1 MVCSVLG
8 LSALALADETSLN
21 PRALGVTEGVV
32 KYCESVDP
40 ANAAKVR
47 QVLKALAQGASE
59 QQLAEVRQSEEYRTG
74 YESVAEFTAKIDPH
88 NATKYC
94 ADAVAGAK

>member
-1 MVCSVLG
+1 
-8 LSALALADETSLN
+8 
-21 PRALGVTEGVV
+21 
-32 KYCESVDP
+32 
-40 ANAAKVR
+40 
-47 QVLKALAQGASE
+47 VLKMLAQGASE